1 MLISTEPETSNRVPT
16 GASSF
21 TVGALTVRPAPR
33 ELAGPGGLVALEP
46 RVMQV
51 FLALSQAGTEVVSRD
66 ALLALCWP
74 GMVVGDDSLNRAI
87 AELRKALRSAGAG
100 INVETIPKTGYRLSH
115 DAPRNDASPDPE
127 AHGPAL
133 AVPPPAAPPDAVVDA
148 SPRPA
153 RPSRR
158 SLLFVLA
165 AGAAGLGAWSI
176 RRGAVADEE
185 ARVKALVIQAA
196 AVMRDDRWGTIDPMV
211 LLREAIRLRPGHAKA
226 WGLYTLASR
235 DVAREAAEPPAF
247 AAVANCQ
254 VAARQTLTLDPEQ
267 VDALTALATLEPIYG
282 NWLQSERRLLDL
294 VQRFPDAEA
303 PLVEMAD
310 LYACTGRTADHLR
323 ARARLAEIE
332 PTSLR
337 YALGA
342 LIASS
347 IAGEREQLTRRLNDV
362 IRTWPAENSEI
373 KEFLFEFLGFSGHP
387 AQALDLIKSSGNPG
401 TNAPMVFEAHV
412 AAFNALAGRGTMD
425 AAVEASLAAARYRQS
440 SAVQM
445 IPTLAFLGTV
455 DQAFSVAEGYYL
467 DRGPRR
473 VPHKFGRAQSSIV
486 DMRDRA
492 TVWLFVPQGRSLWR
506 DPRFRAL
513 CQEIGLID
521 YWRSAGVEPDV
532 PGMALAHIA

>member
-1 MLISTEPETSNRVPT
+1 MTISTQQETSNPAPA
-16 GASSF
+16 GASLF
-21 TVGALTVRPAPR
+21 TVGALTVRPASR

-74 GMVVGDDSLNRAI
+74 GIVVGDDSLNRAI

-115 DAPRNDASPDPE
+115 DAPRSDASPDPE
-127 AHGPAL
+127 PLGPAR
-133 AVPPPAAPPDAVVDA
+133 AVPPDAVVDA

-153 RPSRR
+153 WPSRR
-158 SLLFVLA
+158 SVLFALA
-165 AGAAGLGAWSI
+165 TGAAGLGAWSI
-176 RRGAVADEE
+176 RRRAVADEE

-196 AVMRDDRWGTIDPMV
+196 GVMRDDRWGTIDPMV

-235 DVAREAAEPPAF
+235 DVARDAAEPPAF
-247 AAVANCQ
+247 AAVADCQ
-254 VAARQTLTLDPEQ
+254 VAARRTLALDPEQ
-267 VDALTALATLEPIYG
+267 VDALTALATLEPFYG

-303 PLVEMAD
+303 PMVEMAD
-310 LYACTGRTADHLR
+310 LYASTGRTADHLR

-332 PTSLR
+332 PTSLQ
-337 YALGA
+337 YAIRA

-347 IAGEREQLTRRLNDV
+347 IAGDRAQLTRRLNDV
-362 IRTWPAENSEI
+362 LRTWPAENAEI

-387 AQALDLIKSSGNPG
+387 AQALDLVKSSGNPG
-401 TNAPMVFEAHV
+401 RNAPLVFEAHV
-412 AAFNALAGRGTMD
+412 AAFSALAGRGTVD

-445 IPTLAFLGTV
+445 IPSLAFLGAV
-455 DQAFSVAEGYYL
+455 DQAFAVAEGYYL
-467 DRGPRR
+467 DRGPMK

-486 DMRDRA
+486 DMRDRD
-492 TVWLFVPQGRSLWR
+492 TVWLFVPHGRSLWR
-506 DPRFRAL
+506 DTRFRAL

-521 YWRSAGVEPDV
+521 YWRSAGIEPDV